1 MTTLTPTANH
11 SSTQTKFFTIAQIP
25 DAVKIQLRA
34 WERETM
40 HELAPGLVAVSRSA
54 DDSDAEILD
63 DLIRW
68 LGTTG
73 ATVAGPFA
81 TLQLAAASQPLAA

>member
-1 MTTLTPTANH
+1 MTTLTQTA
-11 SSTQTKFFTIAQIP
+11 SSASNQTKFFTVAHLP
-25 DAVKIQLRA
+25 EPVRIQLAA
-34 WERETM
+34 WEGDTM
-40 HELAPGLVAVSRSA
+40 QQLAPGIVILSRPGT
-54 DDSDAEILD
+54 DSDTEILD

-81 TLQLAAASQPLAA
+81 NSLLAAASQRLAA

>member
-1 MTTLTPTANH
+1 MNPHRNTAHATTRERLAG
-11 SSTQTKFFTIAQIP
+11 FTEP
-25 DAVKIQLRA
+25 
-34 WERETM
+34 ETM

-54 DDSDAEILD
+54 ADSDAEFLD

-81 TLQLAAASQPLAA
+81 TLQLAAASQRLAA